1 MSTIQNINPYKGVG
15 FFLGTSF
22 HSYFKEKLP
31 PPLSKVFNEVINH
44 HKEHKFP
51 IIDLYKSF
59 NALEALNLNADDY
72 EILECVISSL
82 TELNSDI
89 GDFLNDFI
97 KFKSLNISD
106 LETKMVYASLR
117 KTTIVDVFQR
127 IDVLKNVLKK
137 EIDPLKKALFEN
149 ISSQVCVFESYINP
163 AFQKKA
169 IPVAEPEPDDDDNFD
184 LLIDEY
190 IIGDLPSAALFGS
203 EEIASILAEFV
214 ETAVETAIDFNDLNE
229 EAKKDEESSKIPEI
243 PEKEFYALKR
253 ESCSIED
260 LSNLISSLEAV
271 DPSWIEMLNNAINKN
286 SANEHNIIPLCLKFT
301 QFASKNSSP
310 DLKELLTDCMDFYNE
325 KKWDLTSLMEA
336 LANTHTTDDDGE
348 SIKAFCRFL
357 KILRRG
363 EVKESIL
370 FPNKPNKGI
379 ISHEDFEECFS
390 LLSDMKNIFKE
401 GSIDYEKLV
410 ELKMIF
416 SQIDTGLQYLNT
428 DGMHRYILNSRLVKS
443 NTIDNGSLRRYFL
456 EHKENLSFIE
466 VVGRVYRKPKKSHP
480 FQSHFNS
487 YALSFLAHE
496 LKKGTFSIQPYR
508 ALNHALEKN
517 EFSDLEDIQALFTK
531 IVIHSL
537 LSVVVRSPDSSTR
550 EEASTLISSLAIAD
564 DTPFKFVDGARSRR
578 AINDTLGE
586 TALEVNQQTLKI
598 YERAFNM
605 HHGSFTALTYECKR
619 TPDGEFPLLVRFAA
633 EVGKKE
639 KDGPIKS
646 IEFIDNKKVDNFPG
660 RGFIISNLDLHKI
673 FIADKN
679 TPTNPF
685 KAYKEAWTDRARGIT
700 FGDEIDDFEKTRFV
714 FTRGLI
720 AITGPRLPKYLIKDR
735 NNTYTHYSLVVFNDH
750 FENKSCNVAYLIPT
764 KILDEKLKDT
774 TIKYNDFKG
783 FGYAKKDSSKA
794 ELDLESIIK
803 ACNDSESNVLDLA
816 WGSNFSGTLSNA
828 FPPKEL
834 PYHEWERSR
843 RGTKDFND
851 HTHKVYSGVDLSTFR
866 EAHYKVYL
874 TSRAYFN
881 LFDIFNLSLENYH
894 KGETS
899 GDIVQIGDI
908 DEFELAGLDNEQ
920 LDPEE
925 GSGINPNAIL
935 MLKEAY
941 RWNQSN
947 EKPILV
953 PVNALDSWGV
963 ITNPPFILDTKEMTL
978 KLSNGFVYRF
988 PETEYGIGPEERMV
1002 WNSALKHVVGPDKFH
1017 LGLRFINRELV
1028 PENILEKVQ

>member
-15 FFLGTSF
+15 FFLSTSF

-31 PPLSKVFNEVINH
+31 PPLSKIFNEVINH
-44 HKEHKFP
+44 HKEYKFP
-51 IIDLYKSF
+51 IINLYTSF
-59 NALEALNLNADDY
+59 NTLEALNLNDGDY

-89 GDFLNDFI
+89 GDFLSDFI
-97 KFKSLNISD
+97 KFKSLNISN
-106 LETKMVYASLR
+106 LETKMVYASLH
-117 KTTIVDVFQR
+117 KTTIVDVFER
-127 IDVLKNVLKK
+127 INLLKNVLKK
-137 EIDPLKKALFEN
+137 ETDPLKKTLFEN
-149 ISSQVCVFESYINP
+149 ISSQVSVFESYKNP
-163 AFQKKA
+163 PFQGNI
-169 IPVAEPEPDDDDNFD
+169 IPIAEPELEGDDDFN

-190 IIGDLPSAALFGS
+190 MIEDPPTAALYGS
-203 EEIASILAEFV
+203 EEIDNILAEFV
-214 ETAVETAIDFNDLNE
+214 ETAIDFEEPNE
-229 EAKKDEESSKIPEI
+229 QTPINTNPTEEKNQVPE
-243 PEKEFYALKR
+243 EEFYELKR

-260 LSNLISSLEAV
+260 LSNLISSLENV
-271 DPSWIEMLNNAINKN
+271 NPSWIEVLNDAINKN
-286 SANEHNIIPLCLKFT
+286 STNEYTVIPLCLKFT
-301 QFASKNSSP
+301 QFVSKNP
-310 DLKELLTDCMDFYNE
+310 NPELKELLIDCIDFYNE
-325 KKWDLTSLMEA
+325 KKWDLTSLMET
-336 LANTHTTDDDGE
+336 LTNTHTTDDDSE

-363 EVKESIL
+363 GVKESIL

-416 SQIDTGLQYLNT
+416 SQIDSGLQYLNDNIT
-428 DGMHRYILNSRLVKS
+428 HRYILGPRIVRN
-443 NTIDNGSLRRYFL
+443 NTLENGNLRRYFL
-456 EHKENLSFIE
+456 EHKENLPFIE
-466 VVGRVYRKPKKSHP
+466 VIGRVCRKPKGSHP
-480 FQSHFNS
+480 FYSHFNA

-496 LKKGTFSIQPYR
+496 LKNGTFSIQPYR
-508 ALNHALEKN
+508 ALNNALEKN
-517 EFSDLEDIQALFTK
+517 ELSNSESVQTLFTK

-537 LSVVVRSPDSSTR
+537 LSVVVRSSDQSTR
-550 EEASTLISSLAIAD
+550 EEASSLISSLTVAD
-564 DTPFKFVDGARSRR
+564 DTPFRFMDGARSTRS
-578 AINDTLGE
+578 INFTLGE
-586 TALEVNQQTLKI
+586 TALEANQQTLKI

-639 KDGPIKS
+639 ENGSVKS
-646 IEFIDNKKVDNFPG
+646 VEFIDNKKVDSFPG
-660 RGFIISNLDLHKI
+660 RGFIISNLDLHRI
-673 FIADKN
+673 FIADKD

-685 KAYKEAWTDRARGIT
+685 KAYKEVWTDRARGIT

-714 FTRGLI
+714 FTRGVI
-720 AITGPRLPKYLIKDR
+720 AITGPKIPKYLIKDR
-735 NNTYTHYSLVVFNDH
+735 NNTYTHYSLVIFNDH
-750 FENKSCNVAYLIPT
+750 FENKSCNVAYLVPT
-764 KILDEKLKDT
+764 KILDEKLKDI

-783 FGYAKKDSSKA
+783 FGYAKKDSSQAK
-794 ELDLESIIK
+794 LDLESIIE
-803 ACNDSESNVLDLA
+803 ACNDSGSNILDLA

-828 FPPKEL
+828 FPPKKP
-834 PYHEWERSR
+834 PYHEWEGNH
-843 RGTKDFND
+843 RGTKDFNN
-851 HTHKVYSGVDLSTFR
+851 HTHKTYSGVDLSTFR

-899 GDIVQIGDI
+899 GDIVQIGDV
-908 DEFELAGLDNEQ
+908 DEFELAGLENEQ

-925 GSGINPNAIL
+925 GSGINPNGIL

-941 RWNQSN
+941 RWNQSS

-953 PVNALDSWGV
+953 PINALDSWGA

-978 KLSNGFVYRF
+978 KLSNGFIYKF

-1017 LGLRFINRELV
+1017 LGLRFVNRELV
-1028 PENILEKVQ
+1028 PENILERIK